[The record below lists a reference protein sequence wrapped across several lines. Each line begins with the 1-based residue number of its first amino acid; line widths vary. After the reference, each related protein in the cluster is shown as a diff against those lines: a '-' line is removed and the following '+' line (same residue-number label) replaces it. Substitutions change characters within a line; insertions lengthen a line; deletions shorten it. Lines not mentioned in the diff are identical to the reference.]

1 MERDSMLIEGNSFFN
16 NAKTSVESIPELND
30 MPILSKLSPTSLRI
44 VCLIWSSILDS
55 GTSYLFSWKSPD
67 ESFFE
72 ESPKF
77 VE

>member
-1 MERDSMLIEGNSFFN
+1 MERDSMPIEGNSFLN

-30 MPILSKLSPTSLRI
+30 MPILSISPTSLRI